1 VAYFLPFDGGI
12 VAKIL
17 IVDDR
22 PDHTP
27 SARYAMSQETAPTQP
42 SPPARS
48 ASAEKQ
54 ALLEA
59 YDTVLKH
66 QAERR
71 EADARNSEARAARQ
85 RSRPFVWTSAALTL
99 VLCSYLLIERP
110 QWMFPQAGPIESA
123 EMQEASVRI
132 GMANAAQH
140 VQHFRQQNN
149 RYPETL
155 TEAGAYGDGIEY
167 IRLTDGWRMTATQGT
182 TEITLGSQDALPSFI
197 GKSFEIISRRAP

>member
-1 VAYFLPFDGGI
+1 
-12 VAKIL
+12 
-17 IVDDR
+17 
-22 PDHTP
+22 
-27 SARYAMSQETAPTQP
+27 MSQETTPTQP
-42 SPPARS
+42 PAPARS
-48 ASAEKQ
+48 ATAEKQ

-71 EADARNSEARAARQ
+71 DAELREAEARRAARQ
-85 RSRPFVWTSAALTL
+85 RTRPLVWTSAALTL

-110 QWMFPQAGPIESA
+110 EWMFPQAGPIESA
-123 EMQEASVRI
+123 AVQEASIRI

-140 VQHFRQQNN
+140 VQRFRQQNH

-167 IRLTDGWRMTATQGT
+167 TRVADGWRMTSTWGT
-182 TEITLGSQDALPSFI
+182 TEITLSSRDTLPAFL
-197 GKSFEIISRRAP
+197 GKSFEIIGRRAP

>member
-1 VAYFLPFDGGI
+1 
-12 VAKIL
+12 
-17 IVDDR
+17 
-22 PDHTP
+22 
-27 SARYAMSQETAPTQP
+27 MSQETAPTP
-42 SPPARS
+42 PTAPART

-71 EADARNSEARAARQ
+71 EAEAREAEARRAARH
-85 RSRPFVWTSAALTL
+85 RSRPFVWTAAALTL

-110 QWMFPQAGPIESA
+110 DWMFPQAGPAESV
-123 EMQEASVRI
+123 ELQEASVRI

-140 VQHFRQQNN
+140 VQRFWQQNH

-167 IRLTDGWRMTATQGT
+167 TRLGDGWRMTATQGT
-182 TEITLGSQDALPSFI
+182 SEITLSSQDPLASFI
-197 GKSFEIISRRAP
+197 GKSFEIISRRTP

>member
-1 VAYFLPFDGGI
+1 
-12 VAKIL
+12 
-17 IVDDR
+17 
-22 PDHTP
+22 
-27 SARYAMSQETAPTQP
+27 MSQETAPTP
-42 SPPARS
+42 PPAS
-48 ASAEKQ
+48 ARTPSAEKQ

-71 EADARNSEARAARQ
+71 QAEARDAESGRAARH
-85 RSRPFVWTSAALTL
+85 RTRPLVWTSAALTL

-110 QWMFPQAGPIESA
+110 EWMFPPAGPA
-123 EMQEASVRI
+123 ETVELQEASIRI

-140 VQHFRQQNN
+140 VERFRQQNN

-167 IRLTDGWRMTATQGT
+167 TRMGDAWRMTATQGT
-182 TEITLGSQDALPSFI
+182 TEITLSSEDPLSSFI
-197 GKSFEIISRRAP
+197 GKSFEIISRRTP

>member
-1 VAYFLPFDGGI
+1 
-12 VAKIL
+12 
-17 IVDDR
+17 
-22 PDHTP
+22 
-27 SARYAMSQETAPTQP
+27 MSQETAPTP
-42 SPPARS
+42 PPAPART
-48 ASAEKQ
+48 ASVEKK

-71 EADARNSEARAARQ
+71 DAEAREADARRAARH
-85 RSRPFVWTSAALTL
+85 RSRPFVWSSAALTV

-110 QWMFPQAGPIESA
+110 EWMFPQAGPVESV
-123 EMQEASVRI
+123 ELQEASVRI

-140 VQHFRQQNN
+140 VQRFRQQNN

-167 IRLTDGWRMTATQGT
+167 TRIGDGWRMTATQGT
-182 TEITLGSQDALPSFI
+182 TEVTLSSQDPLGSFI
-197 GKSFEIISRRAP
+197 GKSFETISRRTP

>member
-1 VAYFLPFDGGI
+1 
-12 VAKIL
+12 
-17 IVDDR
+17 
-22 PDHTP
+22 
-27 SARYAMSQETAPTQP
+27 MSQETAPTQP
-42 SPPARS
+42 PAPART

-71 EADARNSEARAARQ
+71 EAQVREASARRSARHRM
-85 RSRPFVWTSAALTL
+85 RPFVWTSAALTL

-110 QWMFPQAGPIESA
+110 EWMFPQAGPVESA
-123 EMQEASVRI
+123 ELQEASIRI

-140 VQHFRQQNN
+140 VQRFRQQND

-155 TEAGAYGDGIEY
+155 IEAGAYGDGIEY
-167 IRLTDGWRMTATQGT
+167 TRIGDGWRMTATQGI
-182 TEITLGSQDALPSFI
+182 TEITLSSQDALGSFI
-197 GKSFEIISRRAP
+197 GKSFEIISRRTP